1 MAKIST
7 YPNITPTLSDRII
20 GTDSTNNDE
29 TVNFL
34 ISDIVS
40 LIQSNAYV
48 PYTGAA
54 SDVDL
59 GNNKLT
65 AEQVIITGGGQLGT
79 LSLTDITSN
88 ASFAGSV
95 SMFGKLI
102 DKDNY
107 SGASGQVLTSTGNQV
122 EWLTPANSLND
133 FGFFYND
140 TTQSPIFIASTAAQE
155 VAFPIARTYVG
166 TQSGISVQPN
176 NDIPP
181 KLSRITVSKDAT
193 YKIDYQLQ
201 VNSTHNQQ
209 VTITSFVKLMGSF
222 VQNSRSQITLD
233 TNHTDILSGSIIL
246 KMLANQYVSI
256 LYTTTD
262 IQTSLIHIPALL
274 SPNYPLG
281 PSSQIS
287 ISIIGPY

>member
-1 MAKIST
+1 M
-7 YPNITPTLSDRII
+7 
-20 GTDSTNNDE
+20 
-29 TVNFL
+29 
-34 ISDIVS
+34 
-40 LIQSNAYV
+40 
-48 PYTGAA
+48 
-54 SDVDL
+54 
-59 GNNKLT
+59 
-65 AEQVIITGGGQLGT
+65 
-79 LSLTDITSN
+79 
-88 ASFAGSV
+88 
-95 SMFGKLI
+95 
-102 DKDNY
+102 
-107 SGASGQVLTSTGNQV
+107 
-122 EWLTPANSLND
+122 
-133 FGFFYND
+133 
-140 TTQSPIFIASTAAQE
+140 
-155 VAFPIARTYVG
+155 AFPIARTYVG

-262 IQTSLIHIPALL
+262 LQTSLIHIPALL